1 MKHFQVGRRHLCIS
15 MAVAAGFGMAPV
27 HAGDSWPS
35 KPVRLI
41 VPYTAGGSNDVVARI
56 YGEKLSAYWGQP
68 VIVENKPGVGG
79 NIGAALVAKSP
90 ADGHTML
97 ITPNNLPTMN
107 PFMYSKDKLGYET
120 GKDFE
125 PISVMSRGPI
135 LLAVNARLPV
145 NSVQELVAYAK
156 ANPGKMSYASAG
168 VGTPHHLTAEL
179 FKAQAGIDVLHVPY
193 RGAAPAVTDLVAG
206 QVQMMFGIPNSLM
219 PFVKAGQLKA
229 LAVTSREPVPSI
241 PGVPTV
247 AATYPEFSSE
257 LWIALLAPAG
267 TPTAVTDRVRES
279 LARAAADPQVKAK
292 LEAQGLQA
300 KVGSSED
307 LKATIRSESARW
319 SKIILDNRITA
330 E

>member
-1 MKHFQVGRRHLCIS
+1 MKTTLINRRHLCVTMVA
-15 MAVAAGFGMAPV
+15 MAGLAMASV
-27 HAGDSWPS
+27 HAGDAWPS

-79 NIGAALVAKSP
+79 NIGAALVARSP
-90 ADGHTML
+90 ADGYTL
-97 ITPNNLPTMN
+97 LVTPNNLPTMN
-107 PFMYSKDKLGYET
+107 PFMYSRDKLGYDVA
-120 GKDFE
+120 KDFE

-135 LLAVNARLPV
+135 LLAVNAKLPV

-156 ANPGKMSYASAG
+156 ANPGKLSYASAG

-179 FKAQAGIDVLHVPY
+179 FKAQGGIDVLHVPY
-193 RGAAPAVTDLVAG
+193 RGATPAVTDLVTG

-219 PFVKAGQLKA
+219 PFVKGGQLKA
-229 LAVTSREPVPSI
+229 LAVTSKQAIASV

-247 AATYPEFSSE
+247 AAVFPDFSSE
-257 LWIALLAPAG
+257 LWIALVAPAG
-267 TPTAVTDRVRES
+267 TPNSVIDRVRES
-279 LARAAADPQVKAK
+279 LARAAADPQVRAK

-300 KVGSSED
+300 QVSSPEE
-307 LKATIRSESARW
+307 LKAVIRSESARW